1 MVARAD
7 ILAGRAVIFIDIQ
20 DTIDKQLRSIRNK
33 MRMFSSSIAE
43 VGADMFRGGLAATA
57 GSIFPVKDFIN
68 FQDQMLF
75 LQTKLQVTDEA
86 MKPLEK
92 TIRQL
97 GMTTSF
103 SSKEVGQAA
112 TMYAQAGFTLL
123 EVQDSLQAALDLSR
137 GGQVDLTTSTTILS
151 NALRTFQKD
160 ASNAADFASKFI
172 TAARLGTLDI
182 IDLGESLKYSSGTFA
197 NFGVS
202 IEEVLGLITTLA
214 NSGLKASLAGTS
226 LNTAFLNMAS
236 NAPKLKE
243 LLNVTLLEEDF
254 KNPLQALKKLENGLR
269 QFSKIE
275 QAGILQDLVNIRGG
289 RAIQGLL
296 LQGLDK
302 VDANIRAVTKS
313 TDEART
319 AAIKLDSALGGVWR
333 RGVSA
338 FQELSIAIGATSEGP
353 LTAFGERVTSIA
365 NNISSLTKENTK
377 LVQTFLFMGPALLVA
392 GAGLL
397 TINMILGKMAM
408 LITPMMMLNS
418 ALFNIAANIAGLH
431 VRALSSLGGGVKSL
445 ALGMVGKQDTKYIDN
460 LAVFNKKVEI
470 LEKKK
475 TKTLVQLQ
483 LDRVNRQN
491 ELDALRTA
499 TSTKYQNDLTS
510 AQQRTQSRSAN
521 LDRKFAQERTLME
534 ARVQE
539 RMDAAFQTSLQ
550 ARVRNEEAL
559 RAIQASSLQVQ
570 TQSGDRLLEIQ
581 GKLDRV
587 ALQRVKAEKAN
598 QVLLTTLRREQE
610 TQRTTLSQENQKKL
624 DAIEA
629 DRDNLIKKQQRRQE
643 IQARIDAIQNRSNK
657 VKVANDKLLTIATR
671 RQLEERQALFNANN
685 AKLAAMETALP
696 AKPASGLSGVM
707 SRTDKASVAA
717 YEKAHDDL
725 MTTMRKMGEDEI
737 KLTQKHAKEL
747 TTLQAKRTTELA
759 PSRKAELSLQK
770 MQVKAIEAIQQ
781 EEMRLYTVYVKAK
794 TMAADELVRLEAKQ
808 AKELARFQ
816 AARTANVERI
826 NKVELRIAKQQKAVM
841 EELAAARQKFSQQA
855 IALEQKLLL
864 EREATASAMMPAEQQ
879 QMFESQAAQ
888 RRALAEKAAVDEQ
901 KIVARNRKKIVS
913 INKAAQAVE
922 VKEAAKA
929 STAVATIKQRLDKLS
944 APQDTSSFL
953 TKNRGAGLGAGLL
966 GAAVDIGRTIKGA
979 FSGISFRNLWKS
991 LDVVNLLYKGFRSIW
1006 TVTKGIGSILNM
1018 MRRTLF
1024 SLSGWLTIVEVL
1036 ILFGDK
1042 IPVVKDILEGLGT
1055 AFSNLFKN
1063 IGETLRNLGPSFGLL
1078 YRGLNDI
1085 FGGKIEQGIVR
1096 ARDAFRDMG
1105 NTISTGLTAAWSK
1118 FVSDIKPGADI
1129 IKAIIV
1135 GTISTIQALGAAIG
1149 GVLGTAFQTG
1159 EILITGD
1166 SSLVETLQKT
1176 FSPENIKA
1184 FFAAIIG
1191 AIESIGLGLISLTAM
1206 IGNTLIKIQ
1215 SVFMAI
1221 LKGLANL
1228 PVFSEAASAGLAAM
1242 QEPTGP
1248 NADEIKLLRKRLK
1261 NLTTD
1266 LNTMNPFHLSASTRK
1281 NLEAQYAEVVARLG
1295 ELGDSMV
1302 TDIIPTINTD
1312 ELAKELKDKIAK
1324 LMEGLTNAVP
1334 TAPTPE
1340 KDAEVAAIV
1349 ARRAKAR
1356 ATTASIMDDT
1366 IPGLK
1371 SVGSFIGE
1379 ALGNLKVGDIPS
1391 DAMSDA
1397 SDAALDSLSTEDLI
1411 TKFAT
1416 KTESGKKL
1424 IEKIGK
1430 EIDTNNPLQWLLDSG
1445 YFYADEDV
1453 AELSPEALIKKS
1465 KQREFALGVLGKPD
1479 LLGWGG
1485 EVQDLEEKEL
1495 GELFNKVQGMSM
1507 DDFKAEASGLWAGFK
1522 VATGIDPKALKGA
1535 VAPQQEQVAGLSSVI
1550 GKALVGTFQSTRGN
1564 TLQMV
1569 PRMEKLQE
1577 EANKLQDDNNG
1588 LLEELVGTKQP
1599 FVFVA

>member
-1 MVARAD
+1 
-7 ILAGRAVIFIDIQ
+7 
-20 DTIDKQLRSIRNK
+20 
-33 MRMFSSSIAE
+33 
-43 VGADMFRGGLAATA
+43 
-57 GSIFPVKDFIN
+57 
-68 FQDQMLF
+68 MLF

-123 EVQDSLQAALDLSR
+123 EVQDSLQAALDLAR

-182 IDLGESLKYSSGTFA
+182 VDLGESLKYSSGTFA

-319 AAIKLDSALGGVWR
+319 AAMKLDSALGGVWR

-418 ALFNIAANIAGLH
+418 VLFNIAANIAGLH

-499 TSTKYQNDLTS
+499 TSTKYQNDLTA

-534 ARVQE
+534 ARMQE

-587 ALQRVKAEKAN
+587 ALRRVKTEKAN

-643 IQARIDAIQNRSNK
+643 IQARIDAIQDRSNK

-781 EEMRLYTVYVKAK
+781 EEMRLYTVSVKAK
-794 TMAADELVRLEAKQ
+794 AMAADELIRLEAKQ

-864 EREATASAMMPAEQQ
+864 EREATAGAMMPAEQQ

-888 RRALAEKAAVDEQ
+888 RKALAEKAAVDEQ

-913 INKAAQAVE
+913 INKAAQATE

-966 GAAVDIGRTIKGA
+966 GAAVDIGRTIRGA

-1006 TVTKGIGSILNM
+1006 TVTKGIGTILNM

-1042 IPVVKDILEGLGT
+1042 IPVVKDALAGLGT

-1228 PVFSEAASAGLAAM
+1228 PVFGKAAAEGVAAM

-1248 NADEIKLLRKRLK
+1248 NADEIKLLRKRLT
-1261 NLTTD
+1261 NLTTS
-1266 LNTMNPFHLSASTRK
+1266 LNDPLAWFTTNYTENRK
-1281 NLEAQYAEVVARLG
+1281 DQERQYAEVVARLG

-1312 ELAKELKDKIAK
+1312 ELSKELKDKIAK
-1324 LMEGLTNAVP
+1324 LMEGLANAVP
-1334 TAPTPE
+1334 KPPTPE

-1379 ALGNLKVGDIPS
+1379 ALQGLDPSKLSTGSILGQAFEGNISEEDYLKYGLQGDI
-1391 DAMSDA
+1391 
-1397 SDAALDSLSTEDLI
+1397 
-1411 TKFAT
+1411 
-1416 KTESGKKL
+1416 GKKL
-1424 IEKIGK
+1424 IAKVADQIE
-1430 EIDTNNPLQWLLDSG
+1430 TNNPLQWLLDSG
-1445 YFYADEDV
+1445 YLLDDEDFQSSLEGLPMKEAWDKANQRRYAQGILGDWATTGAFPENI
-1453 AELSPEALIKKS
+1453 AEDAQAAS
-1465 KQREFALGVLGKPD
+1465 D
-1479 LLGWGG
+1479 
-1485 EVQDLEEKEL
+1485 KETKD
-1495 GELFNKVQGMSM
+1495 LFNKVQGMSM

-1535 VAPQQEQVAGLSSVI
+1535 VAPQQEQVAGLANTI

-1577 EANKLQDDNNG
+1577 EANKLQEDNNTFT
-1588 LLEELVGTKQP
+1588 EEIATRLSKTAA
-1599 FVFVA
+1599 FLA